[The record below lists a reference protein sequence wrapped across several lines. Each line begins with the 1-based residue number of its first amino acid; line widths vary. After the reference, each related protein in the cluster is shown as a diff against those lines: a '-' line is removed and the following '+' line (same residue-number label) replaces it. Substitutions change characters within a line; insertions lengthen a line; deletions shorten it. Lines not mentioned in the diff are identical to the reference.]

1 MAKQVIGIGSAPND
15 GTGDTIR
22 DGGDKANDNFDE
34 IYALLGTGTVLTT
47 GLSATSSVVTLA
59 GPTITGV
66 ASFADGSNSAPS
78 ITNTGDTNTG
88 IYFSAADEVAVTTGG
103 IQRVR
108 FTNSTATFS
117 TAISSTGSFTGG
129 GLMTTGGDIVIPDAG
144 TIGSASSTSAMTIA
158 STGNVTFSGAIIGG
172 GDITGGGAITGGGL
186 LTTGGD
192 IVIPDA
198 GTIGSATTPAAITVA
213 ANGDVTFS
221 GLVTAGTTVDFEI
234 KNSAGTTLKTVKS
247 FA

>member
-1 MAKQVIGIGSAPND
+1 MAKQVIGIGTAPND

-103 IQRVR
+103 TQRVR
-108 FTNSTATFS
+108 FTSSSATFS
-117 TAISSTGSFTGG
+117 TAISSSGAYTGG
-129 GLMTTGGDIVIPDAG
+129 GLMTTGG
-144 TIGSASSTSAMTIA
+144 
-158 STGNVTFSGAIIGG
+158 N
-172 GDITGGGAITGGGL
+172 
-186 LTTGGD
+186 

-198 GTIGSATTPAAITVA
+198 GTIGSATTTGAMTIA
-213 ANGDVTFS
+213 ANGNVTFS
-221 GLVTAGTTVDFEI
+221 GAVAATGTVDLLV
-234 KNSAGTTLKTVKS
+234 KNSAGTTLKTIKS